1 MKSVS
6 AHRILSSS
14 DGVLSITG
22 ITIPNLR
29 GRMRKSKVER
39 LKETSSRSISTFMR
53 IGEQGEVCEQF
64 LGLPFTLC
72 LGPNCHDCPS
82 SQIQGSKLEI
92 ARTTDILGNICIHM
106 KPHEV
111 YDITTHNLWN
121 SLQITETESESYTK
135 VLIEKYPGLV
145 RLVVSCASS
154 TSKSINLWTY
164 LYPYLQHVFY
174 KDICI

>member
-1 MKSVS
+1 MQRSTDYDNRDEVKSVS

-22 ITIPNLR
+22 ITMPNLR

-53 IGEQGEVCEQF
+53 IGEEGEVCEQF

-92 ARTTDILGNICIHM
+92 ARTTDILGN
-106 KPHEV
+106 V
-111 YDITTHNLWN
+111 
-121 SLQITETESESYTK
+121 
-135 VLIEKYPGLV
+135 
-145 RLVVSCASS
+145 
-154 TSKSINLWTY
+154 
-164 LYPYLQHVFY
+164 
-174 KDICI
+174 